1 MEEVKFTL
9 TESQLKKLA
18 RAMANNIDV
27 TLRLNNKDIS
37 PTGVPLVLTKREINK
52 LSKGNSHNIHFSVS
66 RLQRMKKNGG
76 FLQALLPFLPA
87 ILGGVSAITG
97 IAKDIKDMATSKK
110 GDGIISDLNI
120 PIISPLAKVIGLG
133 DRKTKRSK

>member
-1 MEEVKFTL
+1 MV
-9 TESQLKKLA
+9 
-18 RAMANNIDV
+18 
-27 TLRLNNKDIS
+27 
-37 PTGVPLVLTKREINK
+37 
-52 LSKGNSHNIHFSVS
+52 VS
-66 RLQRMKKNGG
+66 FKHYC
-76 FLQALLPFLPA
+76 LQALPA

-97 IAKDIKDMATSKK
+97 IAKDIKDMTTSKK

>member
-1 MEEVKFTL
+1 
-9 TESQLKKLA
+9 
-18 RAMANNIDV
+18 
-27 TLRLNNKDIS
+27 
-37 PTGVPLVLTKREINK
+37 
-52 LSKGNSHNIHFSVS
+52 
-66 RLQRMKKNGG
+66 MKKYGG

-87 ILGGVSAITG
+87 ILCGVSAITG

-110 GDGIISDLNI
+110 GDGIISDLKSLQSFQ

>member
-27 TLRLNNKDIS
+27 TLRLNYKDIS

-52 LSKGNSHNIHFSVS
+52 LNKGNSHNIHFSVS

-120 PIISPLAKVIGLG
+120 SIISPLAKVIGLG

>member
-37 PTGVPLVLTKREINK
+37 PAGVPLVLTKREINK
-52 LSKGNSHNIHFSVS
+52 LV
-66 RLQRMKKNGG
+66 RE
-76 FLQALLPFLPA
+76 
-87 ILGGVSAITG
+87 ILTTFILV
-97 IAKDIKDMATSKK
+97 
-110 GDGIISDLNI
+110 
-120 PIISPLAKVIGLG
+120 LADYNV
-133 DRKTKRSK
+133 